1 MATRR
6 KRRKTLAQHTTRHAA
21 SNQELT
27 NLLNLKS
34 IHVFF
39 FDLDGVLSIGK
50 EKPQYLAGRE
60 AVAKIKAQGKKAFLL
75 TNDST
80 HTRQEILGN
89 LTRLGF
95 SFQHDEILS
104 SSYLT
109 AKYLTNQFGTASFFL
124 VGENGLRRELEA
136 AGHNPT
142 EEKPNVVVVG
152 FDRQLTYNKLDH
164 ALSVLREG
172 AKLIGSYGGSVFMSD
187 HGPALSAG
195 PIIKALE
202 YGSGKR
208 AVMIGKPSPKMF
220 RLALRIAEE
229 KPQRAVMVGDQIETD
244 VLGAHRARVRTILVL
259 TGVEN
264 KASIRASTL
273 KPDMVLEN
281 VDKLVDYL

>member
-1 MATRR
+1 
-6 KRRKTLAQHTTRHAA
+6 LAN
-21 SNQELT
+21 SQESP
-27 NLLNLKS
+27 NLFNLKS

-50 EKPQYLAGRE
+50 EKPQYLGGRE
-60 AVAKIKAQGKKAFLL
+60 AVAKIKILGKKAFLL

-80 HTRQEILGN
+80 HTRQEILEN
-89 LTRLGF
+89 LTKLGF
-95 SFQHDEILS
+95 NFQHDEIVT

-109 AKYLTNQFGTASFFL
+109 AKYLTNQYGTASFFL
-124 VGENGLRRELEA
+124 VGENGLQRELEA
-136 AGHNPT
+136 AGHKET
-142 EEKPNVVVVG
+142 EEEPDVVVVG

-164 ALSVLREG
+164 ALHVLREG
-172 AKLIGSYGGSVFMSD
+172 AKLIGSYGGAVFMSD

-208 AVMIGKPSPKMF
+208 AVMIGKPSPRMF
-220 RLALRIAEE
+220 QLALRIAHE
-229 KPQRAVMVGDQIETD
+229 KPARAVMVGDQIETD
-244 VLGAHRARVRTILVL
+244 MLGAHRARVHTILVL

-264 KASIRASTL
+264 KASIRASKL

-281 VDKLVDYL
+281 VDRLLDYL